1 MHARLLSYI
10 EYQQLCQMEI
20 ISSLSYLLQE
30 VELYAQCASLLEKAP
45 SDVKK
50 IALLCNVFSW
60 LGSRMNRSFFMTIIC
75 STTTALLPSR

>member
-10 EYQQLCQMEI
+10 EYQQLCQMEMM
-20 ISSLSYLLQE
+20 SSLSYLLQE
-30 VELYAQCASLLEKAP
+30 DELYTQCASLLEKAP

-60 LGSRMNRSFFMTIIC
+60 LGSGMNRSFFMTIIC
-75 STTTALLPSR
+75 STTTVLLPSH

>member
-45 SDVKK
+45 SGVKK
-50 IALLCNVFSW
+50 IALLCNVF
-60 LGSRMNRSFFMTIIC
+60 LHG
-75 STTTALLPSR
+75 